1 MKRRV
6 MDALKSEIENDKI
19 FHCCDLAQIKSEI
32 CFKKANFEHKIEPA
46 PAWMEL
52 KWRKK
57 IY

>member
-1 MKRRV
+1 
-6 MDALKSEIENDKI
+6 MDALKSEIENDKV

-32 CFKKANFEHKIEPA
+32 CFKKANYEHKIQPA